1 MLTNVSLSFSDDVS
15 VREYEYGTKNSERE
29 KLVGVNFDNELIFE
43 NISLVFA
50 EKLVGNLMH

>member
-15 VREYEYGTKNSERE
+15 VREYEYGTKNSARE
-29 KLVGVNFDNELIFE
+29 KFVGVNFDNELIFE

>member
-29 KLVGVNFDNELIFE
+29 KLVGVSFDNELIFE

>member
-50 EKLVGNLMH
+50 EKLVGNLMQ